1 MPRIKDYPKYED
13 HVDKTMTWDKSNK
26 ELLPPGRTKL
36 LQDGRFIF
44 DMDDGTYT
52 VSMQYFIE
60 NVLGLVNKDKKTII
74 TDVTVDGLDNSE
86 DVNIDKIV
94 LVIHKE
100 NIDAD
105 GNLTGHKTKVSYKF
119 TDILGPLVN
128 AMNTPSAYNIATE
141 LNNDFITIGISY
153 SDPQSHKSEVFNF
166 QLPVHGISNLDVSD
180 GTLTYK
186 VDGKDQ
192 TIDLKETINNVV
204 SNSGEFSKKVQDLVD
219 FRMSP
224 MTPLI
229 NSAITSIEVSDAGNM
244 HWLSYDG
251 NTTDG
256 SFDFGAFVDKK
267 VASAKP
273 ADLPTDLTRNLN
285 ITDSGT
291 ATWTVNGEQKS
302 VDIAN
307 GVTRQVNAKFAMRVD
322 QLSQR
327 VGKAV
332 TNFDINNAGVTT
344 WTSGGD
350 SHTFDIGSM
359 VDQKIHDAPHIY
371 SLNIDQDSGGFVW
384 LDNLKRPKFFELKTF
399 LSQHVPS
406 IVEEKL
412 KDLPKTTIDKYIK
425 EFNASFNNDG
435 TFTWVTSDGETHTF
449 SMHDNLGSYFGPYK
463 SRVETLESSKA
474 DQSWVKDQIS
484 QAITTY
490 SSGAATGQRLAK
502 FAKEL
507 NVDGGGMMTWTSSD
521 GQSHSVN
528 LRRFISSSSVSSIPE
543 SDVESVL

>member
-13 HVDKTMTWDKSNK
+13 HVDKTMTWDKGNK

-60 NVLGLVNKDKKTII
+60 NVLGLVNKDNKTIVSDI
-74 TDVTVDGLDNSE
+74 TVEGFDPDNPSELDVLNFS
-86 DVNIDKIV
+86 
-94 LVIHKE
+94 LVIHE
-100 NIDAD
+100 EEIDVD
-105 GNLTGHKTKVSYKF
+105 GNLTGHKTEISCPLLEIMNYLILTGNSILCGNAKTIENDGFMHCRVPYMKGGETYKDVVHSPMFTDVKVPLYSVTNISIADGKLVYKVGDDVKTLDLASAINSTISNSSELRQKVS
-119 TDILGPLVN
+119 
-128 AMNTPSAYNIATE
+128 
-141 LNNDFITIGISY
+141 
-153 SDPQSHKSEVFNF
+153 
-166 QLPVHGISNLDVSD
+166 
-180 GTLTYK
+180 
-186 VDGKDQ
+186 
-192 TIDLKETINNVV
+192 
-204 SNSGEFSKKVQDLVD
+204 DLVD
-219 FRMSP
+219 FRMLP

-229 NSAITSIEVSDAGNM
+229 NSAITHVEVSDTGNM
-244 HWLSYDG
+244 HWTSYDG

-256 SFDFGAFVDKK
+256 SYDFGALIAKK
-267 VASAKP
+267 VAEAKP

-285 ITDSGT
+285 ISDSGT
-291 ATWTVNGEQKS
+291 VTWTVNGEQKS

-322 QLSQR
+322 SLSQR
-327 VGKAV
+327 VSKAV
-332 TNFDINNAGVTT
+332 TNFDITNAGVTT

-359 VDQKIHDAPHIY
+359 VDGKVDAKIKAM
-371 SLNIDQDSGGFVW
+371 
-384 LDNLKRPKFFELKTF
+384 
-399 LSQHVPS
+399 
-406 IVEEKL
+406 
-412 KDLPKTTIDKYIK
+412 PKTTIDKYIK
-425 EFNASFNNDG
+425 EFSASFSNDG
-435 TFTWVTSDGETHTF
+435 TFTWVTSDGESHTF

-507 NVDGGGMMTWTSSD
+507 NVDGGGTMTWTSSD

-528 LRRFISSSSVSSIPE
+528 LRRFASSSSVSSIPE

>member
-60 NVLGLVNKDKKTII
+60 NVLGLVNKDNKTIVS
-74 TDVTVDGLDNSE
+74 DVTVDGLDSPQ
-86 DVNIDKIV
+86 NIDFDK
-94 LVIHKE
+94 LSLTIHKE
-100 NIDAD
+100 EIDVD
-105 GNLTGHKTKVSYKF
+105 GNLTGHKTTVNVPLAACMAQFFKNKQVLMVQNSGTFPKDGYFQLKVGTNNVNTIRF
-119 TDILGPLVN
+119 PFRHLV
-128 AMNTPSAYNIATE
+128 TKLIIK
-141 LNNDFITIGISY
+141 DGVISY
-153 SDPQSHKSEVFNF
+153 NDN
-166 QLPVHGISNLDVSD
+166 GLDKTV
-180 GTLTYK
+180 
-186 VDGKDQ
+186 
-192 TIDLKETINNVV
+192 DLKETINNVV
-204 SNSGEFSKKVQDLVD
+204 SNSGEFSQKVQDLVD

-229 NSAITSIEVSDAGNM
+229 NSAITHVEVSDTGNM
-244 HWLSYDG
+244 HWTSYDG

-256 SFDFGAFVDKK
+256 SYDFGALIAKK
-267 VASAKP
+267 VAEVKP

-322 QLSQR
+322 SLSQR
-327 VGKAV
+327 VSKAV
-332 TNFDINNAGVTT
+332 TNPDLTNAGVTT

-359 VDQKIHDAPHIY
+359 VDGKVDAKIKAM
-371 SLNIDQDSGGFVW
+371 
-384 LDNLKRPKFFELKTF
+384 
-399 LSQHVPS
+399 
-406 IVEEKL
+406 
-412 KDLPKTTIDKYIK
+412 PKTTIDKYIK
-425 EFNASFNNDG
+425 EFSASFSNDG

-449 SMHDNLGSYFGPYK
+449 SMHDNLGSFTGAIK
-463 SRVETLESSKA
+463 SDVDSLKSSKA

-502 FAKEL
+502 FAKDL
-507 NVDGGGMMTWTSSD
+507 SVSSSGLMTWESSD

-528 LRRFISSSSVSSIPE
+528 LRQFGSSSSVSSIPE

>member
-13 HVDKTMTWDKSNK
+13 HVDKTMTWDKGNK

-60 NVLGLVNKDKKTII
+60 NVLGLVNKDNKTII
-74 TDVTVDGLDNSE
+74 SDITFDSKQGSFDIYKES
-86 DVNIDKIV
+86 IDI
-94 LVIHKE
+94 
-100 NIDAD
+100 D
-105 GNLTGHKTKVSYKF
+105 GNLTGHKSKVSCSLAMPLLGVFWNSHALMGVNWEKVISDGFLEVRIPYGKAEELTGVNVKIPLHAVTNISIADGKLVYKVGDDVK
-119 TDILGPLVN
+119 TLDL
-128 AMNTPSAYNIATE
+128 ASA
-141 LNNDFITIGISY
+141 
-153 SDPQSHKSEVFNF
+153 
-166 QLPVHGISNLDVSD
+166 ISNSSELQQKVS
-180 GTLTYK
+180 
-186 VDGKDQ
+186 
-192 TIDLKETINNVV
+192 
-204 SNSGEFSKKVQDLVD
+204 DLVD

-229 NSAITSIEVSDAGNM
+229 NSAITSIEVSDTGNM
-244 HWLSYDG
+244 HWTSYDG

-256 SFDFGAFVDKK
+256 SFDFGALIAKK
-267 VASAKP
+267 VAEAKP

-344 WTSGGD
+344 WTSDGD

-359 VDQKIHDAPHIY
+359 VDGKVD
-371 SLNIDQDSGGFVW
+371 
-384 LDNLKRPKFFELKTF
+384 
-399 LSQHVPS
+399 
-406 IVEEKL
+406 EKL
-412 KDLPKTTIDKYIK
+412 KSMPKTTIDKYIK
-425 EFNASFNNDG
+425 EFSASFSNDG
-435 TFTWVTSDGETHTF
+435 TFTWVTSDGESHTF
-449 SMHDNLGSYFGPYK
+449 SMHDNLGSVTRPIKGDVDRLK
-463 SRVETLESSKA
+463 SSKA

-507 NVDGGGMMTWTSSD
+507 NVDSSGTMTWTSSD

-528 LRRFISSSSVSSIPE
+528 LRRFASSSSVSSIPE

>member
-13 HVDKTMTWDKSNK
+13 HVDKTMTWDKGNK

-60 NVLGLVNKDKKTII
+60 NVLGLVNKDNKTII
-74 TDVTVDGLDNSE
+74 SDITVDGLDSPQ
-86 DVNIDKIV
+86 NIDFDK
-94 LVIHKE
+94 LSLTIHKE
-100 NIDAD
+100 EIDVD
-105 GNLTGHKTKVSYKF
+105 GNLTGHKTTVNVPLAACMAQFFKNKQVLMVQNSGTFPKDEYFQLKVGTNNANTIRF
-119 TDILGPLVN
+119 PFRHLV
-128 AMNTPSAYNIATE
+128 TKLIIK
-141 LNNDFITIGISY
+141 DGVISY
-153 SDPQSHKSEVFNF
+153 NDN
-166 QLPVHGISNLDVSD
+166 GLDRTV
-180 GTLTYK
+180 
-186 VDGKDQ
+186 
-192 TIDLKETINNVV
+192 DLKETINNVV
-204 SNSGEFSKKVQDLVD
+204 SNSGEFSQKVQDLVD

-256 SFDFGAFVDKK
+256 SFDFGALITKK
-267 VASAKP
+267 VAEAKP

-359 VDQKIHDAPHIY
+359 VDGKVD
-371 SLNIDQDSGGFVW
+371 
-384 LDNLKRPKFFELKTF
+384 
-399 LSQHVPS
+399 
-406 IVEEKL
+406 EKL
-412 KDLPKTTIDKYIK
+412 KSMPKTTIDKYIK
-425 EFNASFNNDG
+425 EFGASFSNDG

-449 SMHDNLGSYFGPYK
+449 SMHDNLGSYLGSYDNRIK
-463 SRVETLESSKA
+463 SWTKEE
-474 DQSWVKDQIS
+474 IS

-490 SSGAATGQRLAK
+490 SSGVNTGQRLAK

-507 NVDGGGMMTWTSSD
+507 NVDSSGTMTWTSSD

-528 LRRFISSSSVSSIPE
+528 LRQFGSSSSVSAIPE
-543 SDVESVL
+543 SYITNVL

>member
-13 HVDKTMTWDKSNK
+13 HVDKTMTWDKKNK
-26 ELLPPGRTKL
+26 MLLPPGRTKL

-60 NVLGLVNKDKKTII
+60 NVLGLVNKDDKTIVSDI
-74 TDVTVDGLDNSE
+74 
-86 DVNIDKIV
+86 KIV
-94 LVIHKE
+94 GYDSSNPATLKLDRLRLEIYTE
-100 NIDAD
+100 NIGQD
-105 GNLTGHKTKVSYKF
+105 GNKVRHKGFKSLDFMRVFDAIIKQNKIISC
-119 TDILGPLVN
+119 GN
-128 AMNTPSAYNIATE
+128 AKTI
-141 LNNDFITIGISY
+141 NNDGFIECLILNEDSDYDRLSIKIPLKAITNIS
-153 SDPQSHKSEVFNF
+153 VT
-166 QLPVHGISNLDVSD
+166 D
-180 GTLTYK
+180 GKLTYK
-186 VDGKDQ
+186 VGDDTK
-192 TIDLKETINNVV
+192 TLDLTSVINNVV
-204 SNSGEFSKKVQDLVD
+204 SSSGEVQQKVSDLVD
-219 FRMSP
+219 FRMLP
-224 MTPLI
+224 LTPLI
-229 NSAITSIEVSDAGNM
+229 NSAITSVSVSDSGNM
-244 HWLSYDG
+244 NWTSYDG

-332 TNFDINNAGVTT
+332 TNFDINNSGVTT
-344 WTSGGD
+344 WTSDGD

-359 VDQKIHDAPHIY
+359 VDGKVDAKIKAM
-371 SLNIDQDSGGFVW
+371 
-384 LDNLKRPKFFELKTF
+384 
-399 LSQHVPS
+399 
-406 IVEEKL
+406 
-412 KDLPKTTIDKYIK
+412 PKTTIDKYIK
-425 EFNASFNNDG
+425 EFSASFSNDG
-435 TFTWVTSDGETHTF
+435 TFTWVTSNGETHTF
-449 SMHDNLGSYFGPYK
+449 SMHDNLESFTGGIKADVDSLK
-463 SRVETLESSKA
+463 SSKA

-507 NVDGGGMMTWTSSD
+507 NVDSSGTMTWTSSD

-528 LRRFISSSSVSSIPE
+528 LRQFGSSSSVSAIPE
-543 SDVESVL
+543 SYITNVL

>member
-13 HVDKTMTWDKSNK
+13 HVDKTMTWDKGNK

-60 NVLGLVNKDKKTII
+60 NVLGLVNKDNKTIVSDI
-74 TDVTVDGLDNSE
+74 TIDGLDNLK
-86 DVNIDKIV
+86 DADIDKIV

-100 NIDAD
+100 KIDAD
-105 GNLTGHKTKVSYKF
+105 GNLTGHKTNVSYKF
-119 TDILGPLVN
+119 ADILGSLIDR
-128 AMNTPSAYNIATE
+128 MNVPSAYNIATE
-141 LNNDFITIGISY
+141 LNKDFITIGISY
-153 SDPQSHKSEVFNF
+153 IDPQSHKSEVFNF
-166 QLPVHGISNLDVSD
+166 ELPVHGISDLDISD

-229 NSAITSIEVSDAGNM
+229 NSAITSINVSDTGNM

-256 SFDFGAFVDKK
+256 SFDFGALISKK
-267 VASAKP
+267 VAEAKP

-322 QLSQR
+322 SLSQR
-327 VGKAV
+327 VSKAV

-359 VDQKIHDAPHIY
+359 VDGKVDAKIKAM
-371 SLNIDQDSGGFVW
+371 
-384 LDNLKRPKFFELKTF
+384 
-399 LSQHVPS
+399 
-406 IVEEKL
+406 
-412 KDLPKTTIDKYIK
+412 PKTTIDKYIK
-425 EFNASFNNDG
+425 EFSASFSNDG

-449 SMHDNLGSYFGPYK
+449 SMHDNLGSFTGAIK
-463 SRVETLESSKA
+463 SDVDSLKSSKA

-502 FAKEL
+502 FAKDL
-507 NVDGGGMMTWTSSD
+507 SVSSSGLMTWESSD

-528 LRRFISSSSVSSIPE
+528 LRQFGSSSSVSSIPD

>member
-13 HVDKTMTWDKSNK
+13 HVDKTMTWDKGNK

-60 NVLGLVNKDKKTII
+60 NVLGLVNKDNKTIVS
-74 TDVTVDGLDNSE
+74 DVTVDGLDSPQ
-86 DVNIDKIV
+86 NIDFDK
-94 LVIHKE
+94 LSLTIHKE
-100 NIDAD
+100 EIDVD
-105 GNLTGHKTKVSYKF
+105 GNLTGHKTTVNVPLAACMAQFFKNKQVLMVQNSGTFLKDGYFQLKVGTNNVTTIRF
-119 TDILGPLVN
+119 PFRHLV
-128 AMNTPSAYNIATE
+128 TKLIIK
-141 LNNDFITIGISY
+141 DGVISY
-153 SDPQSHKSEVFNF
+153 NDN
-166 QLPVHGISNLDVSD
+166 GLDKTV
-180 GTLTYK
+180 
-186 VDGKDQ
+186 
-192 TIDLKETINNVV
+192 DLKETINNVV
-204 SNSGEFSKKVQDLVD
+204 SNSGEFSQKVQDLVD

-229 NSAITSIEVSDAGNM
+229 NSAITHVEVSDTGNM
-244 HWLSYDG
+244 HWTSYDG

-256 SFDFGAFVDKK
+256 SYDFGALIAKK
-267 VASAKP
+267 VAEAKP

-322 QLSQR
+322 SLSQR
-327 VGKAV
+327 VSKAV

-359 VDQKIHDAPHIY
+359 VDGKVDAKIKAM
-371 SLNIDQDSGGFVW
+371 
-384 LDNLKRPKFFELKTF
+384 
-399 LSQHVPS
+399 
-406 IVEEKL
+406 
-412 KDLPKTTIDKYIK
+412 PKTTIDKYIK
-425 EFNASFNNDG
+425 EFSASFSNDG
-435 TFTWVTSDGETHTF
+435 TFTWVTSDGESHTF
-449 SMHDNLGSYFGPYK
+449 SMHDNLGSVTGPIK
-463 SRVETLESSKA
+463 GDVDRLKSSKA

-502 FAKEL
+502 FAKDL
-507 NVDGGGMMTWTSSD
+507 SVSSSGLMTWESSD

-528 LRRFISSSSVSSIPE
+528 LRQFGSSSSVSSIPE

>member
-74 TDVTVDGLDNSE
+74 SDITVDGLDSPQ
-86 DVNIDKIV
+86 NIDFDK
-94 LVIHKE
+94 LSLTIHKE
-100 NIDAD
+100 EIDID
-105 GNLTGHKTKVSYKF
+105 GNLTGHKTTVNVPLAACMAQFFKSKQVLMVQNSSTCLKDGYFLVQVGDDDRYTIRYPFKGLVSNLR
-119 TDILGPLVN
+119 I
-128 AMNTPSAYNIATE
+128 
-141 LNNDFITIGISY
+141 NDGVISY
-153 SDPQSHKSEVFNF
+153 N
-166 QLPVHGISNLDVSD
+166 N
-180 GTLTYK
+180 
-186 VDGKDQ
+186 GKDI
-192 TIDLKETINNVV
+192 TVDLKDTINNVV
-204 SNSGEFSKKVQDLVD
+204 SNSGEFSQKVQDLVD

-229 NSAITSIEVSDAGNM
+229 NSAITSINVSDTGNM

-267 VASAKP
+267 LASSKP
-273 ADLPTDLTRNLN
+273 ADLPTDLTRNLD
-285 ITDSGT
+285 ISSSGT

-302 VDIAN
+302 VDIASA
-307 GVTRQVNAKFAMRVD
+307 VTRQVNAKFAMRVD
-322 QLSQR
+322 SLSQR
-327 VGKAV
+327 VSKAV
-332 TNFDINNAGVTT
+332 TNFDINNNGTTT
-344 WTSGGD
+344 WTSDGD
-350 SHTFDIGSM
+350 SHIFDIGALINGK
-359 VDQKIHDAPHIY
+359 VD
-371 SLNIDQDSGGFVW
+371 
-384 LDNLKRPKFFELKTF
+384 
-399 LSQHVPS
+399 
-406 IVEEKL
+406 EKL
-412 KDLPKTTIDKYIK
+412 KSMPKTTIDKYIK
-425 EFNASFNNDG
+425 EFSASFSNDG

-449 SMHDNLGSYFGPYK
+449 SMHDNLGSVTGPIK
-463 SRVETLESSKA
+463 GDVDRLKSSKA

-484 QAITTY
+484 QAIMTY
-490 SSGAATGQRLAK
+490 SSGTATGQRLAK

-507 NVDGGGMMTWTSSD
+507 NVDSSGTMTWTSSD

-528 LRRFISSSSVSSIPE
+528 LRQFGSSSSVSAIPE
-543 SDVESVL
+543 SYITNVL

>member
-13 HVDKTMTWDKSNK
+13 HVDKTMTWDKGNK

-60 NVLGLVNKDKKTII
+60 NVLGLVNKDNKTII
-74 TDVTVDGLDNSE
+74 SDITFDSKQVSFDIYKES
-86 DVNIDKIV
+86 IDI
-94 LVIHKE
+94 
-100 NIDAD
+100 D
-105 GNLTGHKTKVSYKF
+105 GNLTGHKSKVSCSLAMPLLGVFWNSHALMGVNWEKVASDGFLEVRIPYGKAEELTGVNVKIPLHAVTNISIADGKLVYKVGDDVK
-119 TDILGPLVN
+119 TLDL
-128 AMNTPSAYNIATE
+128 ASAINST
-141 LNNDFITIGISY
+141 
-153 SDPQSHKSEVFNF
+153 
-166 QLPVHGISNLDVSD
+166 ISNSSELQQKVS
-180 GTLTYK
+180 
-186 VDGKDQ
+186 
-192 TIDLKETINNVV
+192 
-204 SNSGEFSKKVQDLVD
+204 DLVD

-229 NSAITSIEVSDAGNM
+229 NSAITHVEVSDTGNM
-244 HWLSYDG
+244 HWTSYDG

-256 SFDFGAFVDKK
+256 SYDFGALIAKK
-267 VASAKP
+267 VAEAKP

-332 TNFDINNAGVTT
+332 TNFDITNAGVTT

-359 VDQKIHDAPHIY
+359 VDGKVD
-371 SLNIDQDSGGFVW
+371 
-384 LDNLKRPKFFELKTF
+384 
-399 LSQHVPS
+399 
-406 IVEEKL
+406 EKL
-412 KDLPKTTIDKYIK
+412 KSMPKTTIDKYIK
-425 EFNASFNNDG
+425 EFSASFSNDG
-435 TFTWVTSDGETHTF
+435 TFTWVTSDGESHTF
-449 SMHDNLGSYFGPYK
+449 SMHDNLGSVTGPIK
-463 SRVETLESSKA
+463 GDVDRLKSSKA

-507 NVDGGGMMTWTSSD
+507 NVDSSGTMTWTSSD

-528 LRRFISSSSVSSIPE
+528 LRRFASSSSVSSIPE

>member
-60 NVLGLVNKDKKTII
+60 NVLGLVNKDNKTII
-74 TDVTVDGLDNSE
+74 SDITFDSKQVSFDIYKES
-86 DVNIDKIV
+86 IDI
-94 LVIHKE
+94 
-100 NIDAD
+100 D
-105 GNLTGHKTKVSYKF
+105 GNLTGHKSKVSCSLAMPLLGVFWNSHALMGANWEKVASDGFLEVRIPYGKAEELTGVNVKIPLHAVTNISIADGKLVYKVGDDVK
-119 TDILGPLVN
+119 TLDL
-128 AMNTPSAYNIATE
+128 ASAINST
-141 LNNDFITIGISY
+141 
-153 SDPQSHKSEVFNF
+153 
-166 QLPVHGISNLDVSD
+166 ISNSSELQQKVS
-180 GTLTYK
+180 
-186 VDGKDQ
+186 
-192 TIDLKETINNVV
+192 
-204 SNSGEFSKKVQDLVD
+204 DLVD

-229 NSAITSIEVSDAGNM
+229 NSAITHVEVSDTGNM
-244 HWLSYDG
+244 HWTSYDG

-256 SFDFGAFVDKK
+256 SYDFGALIAKK
-267 VASAKP
+267 VAEVKP

-285 ITDSGT
+285 ISDSGT

-322 QLSQR
+322 SLSQR
-327 VGKAV
+327 VSKAV
-332 TNFDINNAGVTT
+332 TNFDITNAGVTT

-359 VDQKIHDAPHIY
+359 VDGKVDAKIKAI
-371 SLNIDQDSGGFVW
+371 
-384 LDNLKRPKFFELKTF
+384 
-399 LSQHVPS
+399 
-406 IVEEKL
+406 
-412 KDLPKTTIDKYIK
+412 PKTTIDKYIK
-425 EFNASFNNDG
+425 EFSASFSNDG

-449 SMHDNLGSYFGPYK
+449 SMHDNLGSFTGAIK
-463 SRVETLESSKA
+463 SDVDSLKSSKA

-502 FAKEL
+502 FAKDL
-507 NVDGGGMMTWTSSD
+507 SVDSSGTMTWESSD

-528 LRRFISSSSVSSIPE
+528 LRRFASSSSVSSIPE

>member
-13 HVDKTMTWDKSNK
+13 HVDKTMTWDKGNK

-60 NVLGLVNKDKKTII
+60 NVLGLVNKDKKTIVS
-74 TDVTVDGLDNSE
+74 DVTVDGLDSPQ
-86 DVNIDKIV
+86 NIDFDK
-94 LVIHKE
+94 LSLTIHKE
-100 NIDAD
+100 EIDVD
-105 GNLTGHKTKVSYKF
+105 GNLTGHKTTVNVPLAACMAQFFKSKQVLMVQNSGTFPKDGYFELKVGTNKVTTIRF
-119 TDILGPLVN
+119 PFRHLV
-128 AMNTPSAYNIATE
+128 TKLIIK
-141 LNNDFITIGISY
+141 DGVISY
-153 SDPQSHKSEVFNF
+153 NDN
-166 QLPVHGISNLDVSD
+166 GLDKTV
-180 GTLTYK
+180 
-186 VDGKDQ
+186 
-192 TIDLKETINNVV
+192 DLKETINNVV
-204 SNSGEFSKKVQDLVD
+204 SNSGEFSQKVQDLVD

-229 NSAITSIEVSDAGNM
+229 NSAITHVEVSDTGNM
-244 HWLSYDG
+244 HWTSYDG

-256 SFDFGAFVDKK
+256 SYDFGALIAKK
-267 VASAKP
+267 VAEVKP

-322 QLSQR
+322 SLSQR
-327 VGKAV
+327 VSKAV
-332 TNFDINNAGVTT
+332 TNFDITNAGVTT

-359 VDQKIHDAPHIY
+359 VDGKVDAKIKAM
-371 SLNIDQDSGGFVW
+371 
-384 LDNLKRPKFFELKTF
+384 
-399 LSQHVPS
+399 
-406 IVEEKL
+406 
-412 KDLPKTTIDKYIK
+412 PKTTIDKYIK
-425 EFNASFNNDG
+425 EFSAGFNNDG
-435 TFTWVTSDGETHTF
+435 TFTWVTSDGESHTF

-502 FAKEL
+502 FAKDL
-507 NVDGGGMMTWTSSD
+507 SVSSSGLMTWESSD

-528 LRRFISSSSVSSIPE
+528 LRQFGSSSSVSSIPD

>member
-13 HVDKTMTWDKSNK
+13 HVDKTMIWDKGNK

-60 NVLGLVNKDKKTII
+60 NVLGLVNKDKKTIVSDI
-74 TDVTVDGLDNSE
+74 TFDSE
-86 DVNIDKIV
+86 QDSFDIYKESIDI
-94 LVIHKE
+94 
-100 NIDAD
+100 D
-105 GNLTGHKTKVSYKF
+105 GNSTGHKSKVSCSLSNIFLDKVFESHALFGINYEKAINDGF
-119 TDILGPLVN
+119 LEVHIPYGKVNDLTGVNVKIPLHAITNISVTDG
-128 AMNTPSAYNIATE
+128 
-141 LNNDFITIGISY
+141 
-153 SDPQSHKSEVFNF
+153 K
-166 QLPVHGISNLDVSD
+166 
-180 GTLTYK
+180 LTYK
-186 VDGKDQ
+186 VGDDTK
-192 TIDLKETINNVV
+192 TLDLTSVINSTV
-204 SNSGEFSKKVQDLVD
+204 SNSGELQQKVSDLVD

-229 NSAITSIEVSDAGNM
+229 NSAITSINVSDAGNM

-256 SFDFGAFVDKK
+256 SFDFGALISKK
-267 VASAKP
+267 VAEAKP

-332 TNFDINNAGVTT
+332 TNFDITNAGVTT

-359 VDQKIHDAPHIY
+359 VDGKVDEKLKSMPKPSNNGLQ
-371 SLNIDQDSGGFVW
+371 SLQINRDSGQFVW
-384 LDNLKRPKFFELKTF
+384 LENGGAPHFFELKDF
-399 LSQHVPS
+399 LSRNVPS
-406 IVEEKL
+406 IVENKAN
-412 KDLPKTTIDKYIK
+412 KD
-425 EFNASFNNDG
+425 
-435 TFTWVTSDGETHTF
+435 WVTNQISQAVST
-449 SMHDNLGSYFGPYK
+449 Y
-463 SRVETLESSKA
+463 SSK
-474 DQSWVKDQIS
+474 DWVKDQIS

-507 NVDGGGMMTWTSSD
+507 NVDSSGTMTWTSSD

-528 LRRFISSSSVSSIPE
+528 LRQFASSSSVSSIPK

>member
-60 NVLGLVNKDKKTII
+60 NVLGLVNKDDKTIVSDI
-74 TDVTVDGLDNSE
+74 TFDSKQDSFDIYKES
-86 DVNIDKIV
+86 IDI
-94 LVIHKE
+94 
-100 NIDAD
+100 D
-105 GNLTGHKTKVSYKF
+105 GNSTGHKSKFSCSLSNIFLDKAFESHALFGVNYEKAINDGFLEVHIPYGKVNDLTGVNVK
-119 TDILGPLVN
+119 IPLH
-128 AMNTPSAYNIATE
+128 AITNISIA
-141 LNNDFITIGISY
+141 
-153 SDPQSHKSEVFNF
+153 
-166 QLPVHGISNLDVSD
+166 D
-180 GTLTYK
+180 GKLVYK
-186 VDGKDQ
+186 VGDNVK
-192 TIDLKETINNVV
+192 TLDLTSVINNVV
-204 SNSGEFSKKVQDLVD
+204 SSSGEVQQKVSDLVD
-219 FRMSP
+219 FRMLP
-224 MTPLI
+224 LTPLI
-229 NSAITSIEVSDAGNM
+229 NSAITSVSVSDSGNM
-244 HWLSYDG
+244 NWASYDG
-251 NTTDG
+251 NTTSG
-256 SFDFGAFVDKK
+256 VFDFGAFVDKK

-327 VGKAV
+327 VSKAV
-332 TNFDINNAGVTT
+332 TNFDINSSGVTT
-344 WTSGGD
+344 WTSDGD

-359 VDQKIHDAPHIY
+359 VDGKVD
-371 SLNIDQDSGGFVW
+371 
-384 LDNLKRPKFFELKTF
+384 
-399 LSQHVPS
+399 
-406 IVEEKL
+406 EKL
-412 KDLPKTTIDKYIK
+412 KSMPKTTIDKYIK
-425 EFNASFNNDG
+425 EFSAGFSNDG

-449 SMHDNLGSYFGPYK
+449 SMHDNLGSYFGPYN

>member
-13 HVDKTMTWDKSNK
+13 HVDKTMTWDKGNK

-60 NVLGLVNKDKKTII
+60 NVLGLVNKDKKTIVSDI
-74 TDVTVDGLDNSE
+74 DIDSE
-86 DVNIDKIV
+86 QLTFNVYKESIDI
-94 LVIHKE
+94 
-100 NIDAD
+100 D
-105 GNLTGHKTKVSYKF
+105 GNSTGHKTKVSYSF
-119 TDILGPLVN
+119 VVPLLNVLWSFH
-128 AMNTPSAYNIATE
+128 ALCAYN
-141 LNNDFITIGISY
+141 DFQSTI
-153 SDPQSHKSEVFNF
+153 
-166 QLPVHGISNLDVSD
+166 SD
-180 GTLTYK
+180 GFLKVRIPDGKAESLVSYDVKIPLHAVTNISIADGKLTYK
-186 VDGKDQ
+186 VGDDTK
-192 TIDLKETINNVV
+192 TLDLTSVINSTV
-204 SNSGEFSKKVQDLVD
+204 SSSGEFQQKVSDLVD

-224 MTPLI
+224 LTPLI
-229 NSAITSIEVSDAGNM
+229 NSAITSINVSDTGNM

-256 SFDFGAFVDKK
+256 SFDFGALISKK
-267 VASAKP
+267 VAEAKP

-302 VDIAN
+302 VDIASA
-307 GVTRQVNAKFAMRVD
+307 VTRQVNAKFAMRVD
-322 QLSQR
+322 KLSQR

-332 TNFDINNAGVTT
+332 TNFDITNAGVTT

-359 VDQKIHDAPHIY
+359 VDGKVD
-371 SLNIDQDSGGFVW
+371 
-384 LDNLKRPKFFELKTF
+384 
-399 LSQHVPS
+399 
-406 IVEEKL
+406 EKL
-412 KDLPKTTIDKYIK
+412 KSMPKTTIDKYIK
-425 EFNASFNNDG
+425 EFGASFSNDG

-449 SMHDNLGSYFGPYK
+449 SMHDNLGSYLGSYDNRIK
-463 SRVETLESSKA
+463 SWTKEE
-474 DQSWVKDQIS
+474 IS

-490 SSGAATGQRLAK
+490 SSGVNTGQRLAK
-502 FAKEL
+502 FAKNL
-507 NVDGGGMMTWTSSD
+507 NVDSSGTMTWESSD

-528 LRRFISSSSVSSIPE
+528 LRQFGSSSSVSAIPE
-543 SDVESVL
+543 SYITNVL

>member
-74 TDVTVDGLDNSE
+74 TDVTM
-86 DVNIDKIV
+86 DVNSLSFDIYKESIDV
-94 LVIHKE
+94 
-100 NIDAD
+100 D
-105 GNLTGHKTKVSYKF
+105 GNLTGHKSKATYSFMMPFLNMLRGNHV
-119 TDILGPLVN
+119 LCAN
-128 AMNTPSAYNIATE
+128 NMESAI
-141 LNNDFITIGISY
+141 
-153 SDPQSHKSEVFNF
+153 
-166 QLPVHGISNLDVSD
+166 SD
-180 GTLTYK
+180 GFLEVRIPYGKAEELTASIMKIPLKAIANISVTDGKLTYK
-186 VDGKDQ
+186 VGDDTK
-192 TIDLKETINNVV
+192 TLDLTSVINNTVN
-204 SNSGEFSKKVQDLVD
+204 NSGELQQKVSDLVD

-256 SFDFGAFVDKK
+256 SFDFGALISKK
-267 VASAKP
+267 VAEAKP

-344 WTSGGD
+344 WTSDGD

-359 VDQKIHDAPHIY
+359 VDGKVD
-371 SLNIDQDSGGFVW
+371 
-384 LDNLKRPKFFELKTF
+384 
-399 LSQHVPS
+399 
-406 IVEEKL
+406 EKL
-412 KDLPKTTIDKYIK
+412 KSMPKTTIDKYIK
-425 EFNASFNNDG
+425 EFSASFGNDG
-435 TFTWVTSDGETHTF
+435 TFTWVTSDGETHIF
-449 SMHDNLGSYFGPYK
+449 SMHDNLGSYLGSYDNRIK
-463 SRVETLESSKA
+463 SWTKEE
-474 DQSWVKDQIS
+474 IS

-507 NVDGGGMMTWTSSD
+507 NVDSSGTMTWTSSD

-528 LRRFISSSSVSSIPE
+528 LRQFGSSSSVSAIPE
-543 SDVESVL
+543 SYITNVL

>member
-13 HVDKTMTWDKSNK
+13 HVDKTMTWDKGNK

-60 NVLGLVNKDKKTII
+60 NVLGLVNKDKKTIVSDI
-74 TDVTVDGLDNSE
+74 DIDSE
-86 DVNIDKIV
+86 QLTFNVYKESIDI
-94 LVIHKE
+94 
-100 NIDAD
+100 D
-105 GNLTGHKTKVSYKF
+105 GNSTGHKSKISCSLAMPILNAFWNSHVLFGLNWETITNDGVLKVRLPYGKF
-119 TDILGPLVN
+119 SGMTSHDVEIPLNAITNISVTDG
-128 AMNTPSAYNIATE
+128 
-141 LNNDFITIGISY
+141 
-153 SDPQSHKSEVFNF
+153 K
-166 QLPVHGISNLDVSD
+166 
-180 GTLTYK
+180 LTYK
-186 VDGKDQ
+186 VGDDTK
-192 TIDLKETINNVV
+192 TLDLTSVINNTV
-204 SNSGEFSKKVQDLVD
+204 SNSGELQQKVSDLVD

-256 SFDFGAFVDKK
+256 SFDFGALIAKK
-267 VASAKP
+267 VAEAKP

-344 WTSGGD
+344 WTSDGD

-359 VDQKIHDAPHIY
+359 VDGKVD
-371 SLNIDQDSGGFVW
+371 
-384 LDNLKRPKFFELKTF
+384 
-399 LSQHVPS
+399 
-406 IVEEKL
+406 EKL
-412 KDLPKTTIDKYIK
+412 KSMPKTTIDKYIK
-425 EFNASFNNDG
+425 EFGASFSNDG

-449 SMHDNLGSYFGPYK
+449 SMHDNLGSYLGSYDNRIK
-463 SRVETLESSKA
+463 SWTKEE
-474 DQSWVKDQIS
+474 IS

-507 NVDGGGMMTWTSSD
+507 NVDSSGTMTWTSSD

-528 LRRFISSSSVSSIPE
+528 LRQFGSSSSVSAIPE
-543 SDVESVL
+543 SYITNVL

>member
-13 HVDKTMTWDKSNK
+13 HVDKTMTWDKGNK

-74 TDVTVDGLDNSE
+74 SDVTVDGLDSPQ
-86 DVNIDKIV
+86 NIDFDK
-94 LVIHKE
+94 LSLTIHKE
-100 NIDAD
+100 EIDVD
-105 GNLTGHKTKVSYKF
+105 GNLTGHKTTVNVPLAACMAQFFKSKQVLMVQNSSTFPKDGYFQVKVGDNDRYTIRYPFK
-119 TDILGPLVN
+119 GLV
-128 AMNTPSAYNIATE
+128 SKLRI
-141 LNNDFITIGISY
+141 NDGVISY
-153 SDPQSHKSEVFNF
+153 N
-166 QLPVHGISNLDVSD
+166 SND
-180 GTLTYK
+180 
-186 VDGKDQ
+186 KDI
-192 TIDLKETINNVV
+192 TVDLKETINNVV

-229 NSAITSIEVSDAGNM
+229 NSAITNIEVSDTGNM
-244 HWLSYDG
+244 HWLSYDS

-256 SFDFGAFVDKK
+256 SFDFGALISKK
-267 VASAKP
+267 VAEAKP
-273 ADLPTDLTRNLN
+273 ADLPTDLTRNLD
-285 ITDSGT
+285 ISSSGT

-302 VDIAN
+302 VDIASA
-307 GVTRQVNAKFAMRVD
+307 VTRQVNAKFTMRVD

-332 TNFDINNAGVTT
+332 TNFDITNAGVTT
-344 WTSGGD
+344 WTSDGD

-359 VDQKIHDAPHIY
+359 VDGKVDAKIKAMPKPSNNGLQSLQINRDSGQFVWFENGGAPH
-371 SLNIDQDSGGFVW
+371 
-384 LDNLKRPKFFELKTF
+384 FFELKDF
-399 LSQHVPS
+399 LSRNVPS
-406 IVEEKL
+406 IVENKAN
-412 KDLPKTTIDKYIK
+412 KD
-425 EFNASFNNDG
+425 
-435 TFTWVTSDGETHTF
+435 WVTNQISQAVST
-449 SMHDNLGSYFGPYK
+449 Y
-463 SRVETLESSKA
+463 SSK
-474 DQSWVKDQIS
+474 DWVKDQIS

-507 NVDGGGMMTWTSSD
+507 NVDSSGTMTWTSSD

-528 LRRFISSSSVSSIPE
+528 LRQFGSSSSVSAIPE
-543 SDVESVL
+543 SYITNVL

>member
-13 HVDKTMTWDKSNK
+13 HVDKTMTWDKGNK

-60 NVLGLVNKDKKTII
+60 NVLGLVNKDKKTIVSDI
-74 TDVTVDGLDNSE
+74 TFDSE
-86 DVNIDKIV
+86 KVSFDIYKESIDI
-94 LVIHKE
+94 
-100 NIDAD
+100 D
-105 GNLTGHKTKVSYKF
+105 GNSTGHKSKVSCSLAMPILNAFWNSHVLIGLNWETIKNDGFLKVRLPYGKF
-119 TDILGPLVN
+119 SEMVSHDVEIPLNAITNISVTDG
-128 AMNTPSAYNIATE
+128 
-141 LNNDFITIGISY
+141 
-153 SDPQSHKSEVFNF
+153 K
-166 QLPVHGISNLDVSD
+166 
-180 GTLTYK
+180 LTYK
-186 VDGKDQ
+186 IGDDTK
-192 TIDLKETINNVV
+192 TLDLTSVINSTV
-204 SNSGEFSKKVQDLVD
+204 SNSGELQQKVSDLVD

-256 SFDFGAFVDKK
+256 SFDFGALIAKK
-267 VASAKP
+267 VAEVKP

-285 ITDSGT
+285 ISDSGT

-322 QLSQR
+322 SLSQR
-327 VGKAV
+327 VSKAV
-332 TNFDINNAGVTT
+332 TNFDITNAGVTT

-359 VDQKIHDAPHIY
+359 VDGKVDEKLKSMPKPSNNGLQ
-371 SLNIDQDSGGFVW
+371 SLQINRDSGQFVW
-384 LDNLKRPKFFELKTF
+384 FENGGASHFFELKDF
-399 LSQHVPS
+399 LSRNVPS
-406 IVEEKL
+406 IVENKAN
-412 KDLPKTTIDKYIK
+412 KD
-425 EFNASFNNDG
+425 
-435 TFTWVTSDGETHTF
+435 WVTNQISQAVST
-449 SMHDNLGSYFGPYK
+449 Y
-463 SRVETLESSKA
+463 SSK
-474 DQSWVKDQIS
+474 DWVKDQIS

-507 NVDGGGMMTWTSSD
+507 NVDSSGTMTWTSSD

-528 LRRFISSSSVSSIPE
+528 LRQFGSSSSVSAIPE
-543 SDVESVL
+543 SYITNVL

>member
-13 HVDKTMTWDKSNK
+13 HVDKTMTWDKGNK

-60 NVLGLVNKDKKTII
+60 NVLGLVNKDNKTII
-74 TDVTVDGLDNSE
+74 SDITFDSKQVSFDIYKES
-86 DVNIDKIV
+86 IDI
-94 LVIHKE
+94 
-100 NIDAD
+100 D
-105 GNLTGHKTKVSYKF
+105 GNLTGHKSKVSCSLAMPL
-119 TDILGPLVN
+119 LGVFWNSHALMGVN
-128 AMNTPSAYNIATE
+128 WEKVT
-141 LNNDFITIGISY
+141 
-153 SDPQSHKSEVFNF
+153 
-166 QLPVHGISNLDVSD
+166 SD
-180 GTLTYK
+180 GFLEVRIPYGKAEELTGVNVKIPLHAVTNISIADGKLVYK
-186 VDGKDQ
+186 VGDDVKTLDLASAINS
-192 TIDLKETINNVV
+192 TI
-204 SNSGEFSKKVQDLVD
+204 SNSGELQQKVSDLVD

-256 SFDFGAFVDKK
+256 SFDFGALIAKK
-267 VASAKP
+267 VAEAKP

-322 QLSQR
+322 SLSQR
-327 VGKAV
+327 VSKAV

-359 VDQKIHDAPHIY
+359 VDGKVDAKIKAM
-371 SLNIDQDSGGFVW
+371 
-384 LDNLKRPKFFELKTF
+384 
-399 LSQHVPS
+399 
-406 IVEEKL
+406 
-412 KDLPKTTIDKYIK
+412 PKTTIDKYIK
-425 EFNASFNNDG
+425 EFSASFSNDG

-449 SMHDNLGSYFGPYK
+449 SMHDNLGSFTGAIK
-463 SRVETLESSKA
+463 SDVDSLKSSKA

-502 FAKEL
+502 FAKDL
-507 NVDGGGMMTWTSSD
+507 SVSSSGLMTWESSD

-528 LRRFISSSSVSSIPE
+528 LRRFASSSSVSSIPE

>member
-13 HVDKTMTWDKSNK
+13 HVDKTMTWDKKNK
-26 ELLPPGRTKL
+26 ILLPPGRTKL

-60 NVLGLVNKDKKTII
+60 NVLGLVNKDNKTII
-74 TDVTVDGLDNSE
+74 SDIIFDSEQNSFDIYKE
-86 DVNIDKIV
+86 SIDI
-94 LVIHKE
+94 
-100 NIDAD
+100 D
-105 GNLTGHKTKVSYKF
+105 GNSTGHKSKVSCSLSDIFLDKLFKSNALFGINYKKAINDGF
-119 TDILGPLVN
+119 LEVHIPYGKVNDLTGVNVKIPLNAITNISVTDG
-128 AMNTPSAYNIATE
+128 
-141 LNNDFITIGISY
+141 
-153 SDPQSHKSEVFNF
+153 K
-166 QLPVHGISNLDVSD
+166 
-180 GTLTYK
+180 LTYK
-186 VDGKDQ
+186 VGDDVK
-192 TIDLKETINNVV
+192 TLDLTSVINSTV
-204 SNSGEFSKKVQDLVD
+204 SNSGELQQKVSDLVD

-229 NSAITSIEVSDAGNM
+229 NSAITSINVSDTGNM

-256 SFDFGAFVDKK
+256 SYDFGALIAKK
-267 VASAKP
+267 VAEVKP

-344 WTSGGD
+344 WTSDGD
-350 SHTFDIGSM
+350 SHTFDIGALINGK
-359 VDQKIHDAPHIY
+359 VD
-371 SLNIDQDSGGFVW
+371 
-384 LDNLKRPKFFELKTF
+384 
-399 LSQHVPS
+399 
-406 IVEEKL
+406 EKL
-412 KDLPKTTIDKYIK
+412 KSMPKTTIDKYIK
-425 EFNASFNNDG
+425 EFSASFSNDG

-449 SMHDNLGSYFGPYK
+449 SMHDNLGSVTGPIRGDVDRLK
-463 SRVETLESSKA
+463 SSKA

-484 QAITTY
+484 QALSTY
-490 SSGAATGQRLAK
+490 SSGVVTGQRLAK
-502 FAKEL
+502 YAKEL
-507 NVDGGGMMTWTSSD
+507 NVDSSGTMTWTSSD

-528 LRRFISSSSVSSIPE
+528 LRRFASSSSVSSIPE

>member
-13 HVDKTMTWDKSNK
+13 HVDKTMTWDKGNK

-60 NVLGLVNKDKKTII
+60 NVLGLVNKDNKTIVSDI
-74 TDVTVDGLDNSE
+74 TFDSKQDSFDIYKES
-86 DVNIDKIV
+86 IDI
-94 LVIHKE
+94 
-100 NIDAD
+100 D
-105 GNLTGHKTKVSYKF
+105 GNSTGHKSKVSCSLSNIFLDKAFESHALFGINYEKAINDGFLEVHIPYGKVNDLTGVNVKIPLHAITNISIADGKLVYKVGDNVK
-119 TDILGPLVN
+119 TLDLTSVINSTVG
-128 AMNTPSAYNIATE
+128 S
-141 LNNDFITIGISY
+141 S
-153 SDPQSHKSEVFNF
+153 SEV
-166 QLPVHGISNLDVSD
+166 Q
-180 GTLTYK
+180 
-186 VDGKDQ
+186 
-192 TIDLKETINNVV
+192 
-204 SNSGEFSKKVQDLVD
+204 KKVEDLVD

-229 NSAITSIEVSDAGNM
+229 NSAITSISVSDSGNM
-244 HWLSYDG
+244 NWTSYDG
-251 NTTDG
+251 NTTSG
-256 SFDFGAFVDKK
+256 VFDFGALISKK
-267 VASAKP
+267 VAEAKP

-332 TNFDINNAGVTT
+332 TNFDINSSGVTT
-344 WTSGGD
+344 WTSDGD

-359 VDQKIHDAPHIY
+359 VDGKVDAKIKAM
-371 SLNIDQDSGGFVW
+371 
-384 LDNLKRPKFFELKTF
+384 
-399 LSQHVPS
+399 
-406 IVEEKL
+406 
-412 KDLPKTTIDKYIK
+412 PKTTIDKYIK
-425 EFNASFNNDG
+425 EFNASFSNDG

-528 LRRFISSSSVSSIPE
+528 LRRFILSSSVSSIPE

>member
-13 HVDKTMTWDKSNK
+13 HVDKTMTWDKGNK

-60 NVLGLVNKDKKTII
+60 NVLGLVNKDNKTII
-74 TDVTVDGLDNSE
+74 SDITFDSKQVSFDIYKES
-86 DVNIDKIV
+86 IDI
-94 LVIHKE
+94 
-100 NIDAD
+100 D
-105 GNLTGHKTKVSYKF
+105 GNLTGHKSKVSCSLAMPL
-119 TDILGPLVN
+119 LGVFWNSHALMGVN
-128 AMNTPSAYNIATE
+128 WEKVT
-141 LNNDFITIGISY
+141 
-153 SDPQSHKSEVFNF
+153 
-166 QLPVHGISNLDVSD
+166 SD
-180 GTLTYK
+180 GFLEVRIPYGKAEELTGVNVKIPLHAVTNISIADGKLVYK
-186 VDGKDQ
+186 VGDDVKTLDLASAINS
-192 TIDLKETINNVV
+192 TI
-204 SNSGEFSKKVQDLVD
+204 SNSGELQQKVSDLVD

-256 SFDFGAFVDKK
+256 SYDFGALIAKK
-267 VASAKP
+267 VAEAKP

-322 QLSQR
+322 SLSQR
-327 VGKAV
+327 VSKAV

-359 VDQKIHDAPHIY
+359 VDGKVDAKIKAM
-371 SLNIDQDSGGFVW
+371 
-384 LDNLKRPKFFELKTF
+384 
-399 LSQHVPS
+399 
-406 IVEEKL
+406 
-412 KDLPKTTIDKYIK
+412 PKTTIDKYIK
-425 EFNASFNNDG
+425 EFSASFSNDG

-449 SMHDNLGSYFGPYK
+449 SMHDNLGSFTGAIK
-463 SRVETLESSKA
+463 SDVDSLKSSKA

-502 FAKEL
+502 FAKDL
-507 NVDGGGMMTWTSSD
+507 SVSSSGLMTWESSD

-528 LRRFISSSSVSSIPE
+528 LRRFASSSSVSSIPE

>member
-60 NVLGLVNKDKKTII
+60 NVLGLVNKDKKTIVSDI
-74 TDVTVDGLDNSE
+74 DIDSE
-86 DVNIDKIV
+86 QLTFNIY
-94 LVIHKE
+94 KE
-100 NIDAD
+100 SIDID
-105 GNLTGHKTKVSYKF
+105 GNSTGHKTKVSYQFAF
-119 TDILGPLVN
+119 TLLNILWNWHTLCADSDFKSTINDGFLKVRIPDGKAESLITYDVKIPLH
-128 AMNTPSAYNIATE
+128 AITNISVT
-141 LNNDFITIGISY
+141 
-153 SDPQSHKSEVFNF
+153 
-166 QLPVHGISNLDVSD
+166 D
-180 GTLTYK
+180 GKLTYK
-186 VDGKDQ
+186 VGDDTK
-192 TIDLKETINNVV
+192 TLDLTSVINSTV
-204 SNSGEFSKKVQDLVD
+204 SNSGELQQKVSDLVD

-244 HWLSYDG
+244 QWNSYDG
-251 NTTDG
+251 NTVTG
-256 SFDFGAFVDKK
+256 SYDFGAFVDKK
-267 VASAKP
+267 LASSKP
-273 ADLPTDLTRNLN
+273 ADLPTDLTRNLD
-285 ITDSGT
+285 ISSSGT

-302 VDIAN
+302 VDIASV
-307 GVTRQVNAKFAMRVD
+307 VTRQVNAKFAMRVD
-322 QLSQR
+322 SLSQR
-327 VGKAV
+327 VSKAV

-344 WTSGGD
+344 WTSDGD
-350 SHTFDIGSM
+350 SHTFDIGSLINGK
-359 VDQKIHDAPHIY
+359 VD
-371 SLNIDQDSGGFVW
+371 
-384 LDNLKRPKFFELKTF
+384 
-399 LSQHVPS
+399 
-406 IVEEKL
+406 EKL
-412 KDLPKTTIDKYIK
+412 KSMPKTTIDKYIK
-425 EFNASFNNDG
+425 EFSASFSNDG

-449 SMHDNLGSYFGPYK
+449 SMHDNLGSVTGLIK
-463 SRVETLESSKA
+463 GDVDRLKSSKA

-507 NVDGGGMMTWTSSD
+507 NVDSSGTMTWTSSD

-528 LRRFISSSSVSSIPE
+528 LRQFGSSSSVSAIPE
-543 SDVESVL
+543 SYITNVL

>member
-60 NVLGLVNKDKKTII
+60 NVLGLVNKDKKTIVS
-74 TDVTVDGLDNSE
+74 DVTVDGLDSPQ
-86 DVNIDKIV
+86 NIDFDK
-94 LVIHKE
+94 LSLTIHKE
-100 NIDAD
+100 EIDVD
-105 GNLTGHKTKVSYKF
+105 GNLTGHKTTVNVPLAACMAQFFKNKQVLMVQNSGTFPKDGYFQLKVGTNNVNTIRF
-119 TDILGPLVN
+119 PFRHLV
-128 AMNTPSAYNIATE
+128 TKLIIK
-141 LNNDFITIGISY
+141 DGVISY
-153 SDPQSHKSEVFNF
+153 NDN
-166 QLPVHGISNLDVSD
+166 GLDKTV
-180 GTLTYK
+180 
-186 VDGKDQ
+186 
-192 TIDLKETINNVV
+192 DLKETINNVV
-204 SNSGEFSKKVQDLVD
+204 SNSGEFSQKVQDLVD

-229 NSAITSIEVSDAGNM
+229 NSAITSIEVSDGGNM

-256 SFDFGAFVDKK
+256 SFDFGALIAKK
-267 VASAKP
+267 VAEVKP

-359 VDQKIHDAPHIY
+359 VDGKVD
-371 SLNIDQDSGGFVW
+371 
-384 LDNLKRPKFFELKTF
+384 
-399 LSQHVPS
+399 
-406 IVEEKL
+406 EKL
-412 KDLPKTTIDKYIK
+412 KSMPKTTIDKYIK
-425 EFNASFNNDG
+425 EFGASFSNDG

-449 SMHDNLGSYFGPYK
+449 SMHDNLGSYLGSYDNRIK
-463 SRVETLESSKA
+463 SWTKEE
-474 DQSWVKDQIS
+474 IS

-507 NVDGGGMMTWTSSD
+507 NVDSSGTMTWTSSD

-528 LRRFISSSSVSSIPE
+528 LRQFGSSSSVSAIPE
-543 SDVESVL
+543 SYITNVL

>member
-13 HVDKTMTWDKSNK
+13 HVDKTMTWDKGNK

-60 NVLGLVNKDKKTII
+60 NVLGLVNKDKKTIVSDI
-74 TDVTVDGLDNSE
+74 DIDSE
-86 DVNIDKIV
+86 QLTFNVYKESIDI
-94 LVIHKE
+94 
-100 NIDAD
+100 D
-105 GNLTGHKTKVSYKF
+105 GNSTGHKSKVSCSLTVPILNAFWNAHVLLGLNWETITNDGVLKVRLPYGKFSGMASHDVEIPLHAVTNISIADGKLVYKVGDDVK
-119 TDILGPLVN
+119 TLDL
-128 AMNTPSAYNIATE
+128 ASAINST
-141 LNNDFITIGISY
+141 
-153 SDPQSHKSEVFNF
+153 
-166 QLPVHGISNLDVSD
+166 ISNSSELQQKVS
-180 GTLTYK
+180 
-186 VDGKDQ
+186 
-192 TIDLKETINNVV
+192 
-204 SNSGEFSKKVQDLVD
+204 DLVD
-219 FRMSP
+219 FRMLP

-229 NSAITSIEVSDAGNM
+229 NSAITHVEVSDTGNM
-244 HWLSYDG
+244 HWTSYDG

-256 SFDFGAFVDKK
+256 SFDFGALISKK
-267 VASAKP
+267 VAEVKP

-332 TNFDINNAGVTT
+332 TNFDITNAGVTT

-359 VDQKIHDAPHIY
+359 VDGKVDAKIKAM
-371 SLNIDQDSGGFVW
+371 
-384 LDNLKRPKFFELKTF
+384 
-399 LSQHVPS
+399 
-406 IVEEKL
+406 
-412 KDLPKTTIDKYIK
+412 PKTTIDKYIK
-425 EFNASFNNDG
+425 EFSASFSNDG

-449 SMHDNLGSYFGPYK
+449 SMHDNLGSFTGGIRADVDSLK
-463 SRVETLESSKA
+463 SSKA

-507 NVDGGGMMTWTSSD
+507 NVDSSGTMTWTSSD

-528 LRRFISSSSVSSIPE
+528 LRRFASSSSVSSIPE

>member
-74 TDVTVDGLDNSE
+74 SDVTIDGLDSPQ
-86 DVNIDKIV
+86 NIDFDKLA
-94 LVIHKE
+94 LVVHKE
-100 NIDAD
+100 KIDAD
-105 GNLTGHKTKVSYKF
+105 GNLTGHKTTVNVPLAACMAQFLDDKKVLRCTNSRSISLDGY
-119 TDILGPLVN
+119 
-128 AMNTPSAYNIATE
+128 
-141 LNNDFITIGISY
+141 IGINASIPGAPPIKLPLKY
-153 SDPQSHKSEVFNF
+153 IKALEVVNGEFIYTNERN
-166 QLPVHGISNLDVSD
+166 QNTTLD
-180 GTLTYK
+180 LTS
-186 VDGKDQ
+186 V
-192 TIDLKETINNVV
+192 INNTV
-204 SNSGEFSKKVQDLVD
+204 SNSGEFEQKVKDVVD
-219 FRMSP
+219 FHMLP

-229 NSAITSIEVSDAGNM
+229 NSAITSISVSDSGNM
-244 HWLSYDG
+244 NWTSYDG
-251 NTTDG
+251 NTTSG
-256 SFDFGAFVDKK
+256 VFDFGAFVDKK

-332 TNFDINNAGVTT
+332 TNFDINSSGVTT
-344 WTSGGD
+344 WTSDGD

-359 VDQKIHDAPHIY
+359 VDGKVDAKIKAM
-371 SLNIDQDSGGFVW
+371 
-384 LDNLKRPKFFELKTF
+384 
-399 LSQHVPS
+399 
-406 IVEEKL
+406 
-412 KDLPKTTIDKYIK
+412 PKTTIDKYIK
-425 EFNASFNNDG
+425 EFSAGFSNDG

-474 DQSWVKDQIS
+474 DQSWVKDQIN

-507 NVDGGGMMTWTSSD
+507 NVDSSGTMTWTSSD

-528 LRRFISSSSVSSIPE
+528 LRQFGSSSSVSAIPE
-543 SDVESVL
+543 SYITNVL

>member
-13 HVDKTMTWDKSNK
+13 HVDKTMTWDKGNK

-60 NVLGLVNKDKKTII
+60 NVLGLVNKDNKTII
-74 TDVTVDGLDNSE
+74 SDIIFDSEQNSFDIYKE
-86 DVNIDKIV
+86 SIDI
-94 LVIHKE
+94 
-100 NIDAD
+100 D
-105 GNLTGHKTKVSYKF
+105 GNSTGHKSKVSCSLSDIFLDKLFKSNALFGINYKKAINDGF
-119 TDILGPLVN
+119 LEVHIPYGKVNDMTGVNVKIPLNAITNISVTDG
-128 AMNTPSAYNIATE
+128 
-141 LNNDFITIGISY
+141 
-153 SDPQSHKSEVFNF
+153 K
-166 QLPVHGISNLDVSD
+166 
-180 GTLTYK
+180 LTYK
-186 VDGKDQ
+186 VGDDVK
-192 TIDLKETINNVV
+192 TLDLTSVINSTV
-204 SNSGEFSKKVQDLVD
+204 SNSGELQQKVSDLVD

-229 NSAITSIEVSDAGNM
+229 NSAITSINVSDTGNM

-256 SFDFGAFVDKK
+256 SYDFGALIAKK
-267 VASAKP
+267 VAEVKP

-285 ITDSGT
+285 ISDSGT

-344 WTSGGD
+344 WTSDGD

-359 VDQKIHDAPHIY
+359 VDGKV
-371 SLNIDQDSGGFVW
+371 N
-384 LDNLKRPKFFELKTF
+384 
-399 LSQHVPS
+399 
-406 IVEEKL
+406 EKL
-412 KDLPKTTIDKYIK
+412 KSMPKTTIDKYIK
-425 EFNASFNNDG
+425 EFSASFSNDG

-449 SMHDNLGSYFGPYK
+449 SMHDNLGSVTGLIRGDVDRLK
-463 SRVETLESSKA
+463 SSKA

-484 QAITTY
+484 QALSTY
-490 SSGAATGQRLAK
+490 SSGVVTGQRLAK
-502 FAKEL
+502 YAKEL
-507 NVDGGGMMTWTSSD
+507 NVDSSGTMTWTSSD

-528 LRRFISSSSVSSIPE
+528 LRRFASSSSVSSIPE